1 MRSWLNFDFNY
12 FVNELKPMFKKQYL
26 RDDIF
31 AGLTVACVAIPLSL
45 AVAMASH
52 LEPGVGLISAIIGS
66 IIAAFFGGTRL
77 AVTGPAAAMAV
88 LIASCVETFG
98 VAGLLVIGLI
108 CGFLQLIVGLLGLGR
123 FAKLVP
129 LPVISA
135 FTAGIGFIIFI
146 GQLPKALQLPAPDQN
161 DVLAVIKHIGSYIL
175 HMNPMAFVLALIT
188 VIILKVMPRYFPKLP
203 TPLIA
208 VAIPTAIVYF
218 GHLNNIT
225 LVGII
230 PHHLSLPQLPNF
242 AGINDW
248 PTLIESA
255 LEVFIL
261 ASLETLLSSSAVDNM
276 GKGDLHNSNQEL
288 IGQGMAN
295 LGVTLFGG
303 LPVTGVIAR
312 SSVNIAAGA
321 KTRRSPLIHALAIL
335 AVVYFCPQL
344 VEMIPVAALAGILLA
359 AAMSMMNIKELVEF
373 WKTDKSEVAIY
384 IITFI
389 MIVSTDLIDGVKAG
403 IIVAFIIVGLRML
416 QTKSSVKLWTNE
428 KVLRIELSGDMTF
441 WSFEKIS
448 KIKSYIVNQKKL
460 KVVIFEFAQL
470 RGMDSSGALHLI
482 NLAKELKNNT
492 IKVIFNRLDQQQEK
506 VFQLAEPSGDS
517 YIKTNNEVEIKDQLE
532 LSGIEHR
539 ANEMLKHNMAKF
551 LDQNS
556 SNNKLMH
563 DILESKP
570 KPHTLVIAC
579 ADSNISSEALLSGG
593 LGELFVVK
601 NMGNLIPKYNKE
613 QLDNDTNTIEYA
625 LTELKIQNIVICG
638 HVQCKTLKSIIN
650 SSHDNNC
657 QWNKNAKY
665 ELSNYL
671 ANHSNSNLEQL
682 IHNNILQQM
691 QNLNTYPVV
700 QDLLANK
707 QLTITAWFYDE
718 DNSKIFEW
726 NGNNFVPIINN

>member
-12 FVNELKPMFKKQYL
+12 FINELKPMFKKQYL
-26 RDDIF
+26 SDDIF

-52 LEPGVGLISAIIGS
+52 MEPGVGLISAIIGS

-98 VAGLLVIGLI
+98 VSGLLVIGLI
-108 CGFLQLIVGLLGLGR
+108 CGFLQLMVGLLGLGR

-146 GQLPKALQLPAPDQN
+146 GQLPKALQLPTPDQN
-161 DVLAVIKHIGSYIL
+161 DVLGVISHIGTYIL
-175 HMNPMAFVLALIT
+175 NMNPMAFVLALIT
-188 VIILKVMPRYFPKLP
+188 VIILKVLPRYFPKLP

-218 GHLNNIT
+218 GHLNSIT

-230 PHHLSLPQLPNF
+230 PHHLSLPHLPNF
-242 AGINDW
+242 TEINDW
-248 PTLIESA
+248 PTLISSS
-255 LEVFIL
+255 LEVFVL

-321 KTRRSPLIHALAIL
+321 KTRRSPIIHALAIL

-359 AAMSMMNIKELVEF
+359 AAMSMMNIKEIVEF
-373 WKTDKSEVAIY
+373 WKTDKSEVIIY

-403 IIVAFIIVGLRML
+403 IIVAFVIVGIRML
-416 QTKSSVKLWTNE
+416 QTKSSVKL
-428 KVLRIELSGDMTF
+428 
-441 WSFEKIS
+441 
-448 KIKSYIVNQKKL
+448 
-460 KVVIFEFAQL
+460 
-470 RGMDSSGALHLI
+470 
-482 NLAKELKNNT
+482 
-492 IKVIFNRLDQQQEK
+492 
-506 VFQLAEPSGDS
+506 
-517 YIKTNNEVEIKDQLE
+517 
-532 LSGIEHR
+532 
-539 ANEMLKHNMAKF
+539 
-551 LDQNS
+551 
-556 SNNKLMH
+556 
-563 DILESKP
+563 
-570 KPHTLVIAC
+570 
-579 ADSNISSEALLSGG
+579 
-593 LGELFVVK
+593 
-601 NMGNLIPKYNKE
+601 
-613 QLDNDTNTIEYA
+613 
-625 LTELKIQNIVICG
+625 
-638 HVQCKTLKSIIN
+638 
-650 SSHDNNC
+650 
-657 QWNKNAKY
+657 
-665 ELSNYL
+665 
-671 ANHSNSNLEQL
+671 
-682 IHNNILQQM
+682 
-691 QNLNTYPVV
+691 
-700 QDLLANK
+700 
-707 QLTITAWFYDE
+707 
-718 DNSKIFEW
+718 
-726 NGNNFVPIINN
+726 